1 MLDLMYRIPS
11 DESISRC
18 VIDKDTVEKNLA
30 LESGETA
37 AIEQK
42 DEPEKEEL
50 AS

>member
-18 VIDKDTVEKNLA
+18 VIDKELVEKNLA
-30 LESGETA
+30 IEEEEHLELPQTGMAET
-37 AIEQK
+37 K
-42 DEPEKEEL
+42 EL

>member
-1 MLDLMYRIPS
+1 MKKK
-11 DESISRC
+11 
-18 VIDKDTVEKNLA
+18 VIA